1 MIKFIRVLFASL
13 MFTAVL
19 TVDQQAIAQIR
30 PLGTQYYEN
39 QYIANPAFAGIDKG
53 INMNLSY
60 RNQWRS
66 IPGSPVTIDA
76 SAEYRYKKVGLGL
89 NVYDDKAGLISRT
102 RAMGMYAYHLPLN
115 DEASDLHFG
124 VALGMM
130 YERLDYNNIK
140 AQPDDIVAGR
150 FNERKAFV
158 DGDFGMGYTNEKL
171 SLQGAL
177 PNLKKFLQKDDQNT
191 IDGSTYLLA
200 VSYKIGTDLDILSM
214 EPKVSFRGAKDIENI
229 WDLGTNLKFQNNVFS
244 LMGMYHSD
252 NSATFG
258 FGLRYDKFVIQGFYT
273 SQVAAE
279 RQRTGADFE
288 LSLKINLRSY

>member
-1 MIKFIRVLFASL
+1 MIKYIKMVCAGFALIAS
-13 MFTAVL
+13 V
-19 TVDQQAIAQIR
+19 VSQQASAQIR

-39 QYIANPAFAGIDKG
+39 QYLSNPAFAGIDKG
-53 INMNLSY
+53 INLSMSY

-66 IPGSPVTIDA
+66 VPGSPVTMDVGA
-76 SAEYRYKKVGLGL
+76 DYKYKKVGLGF
-89 NVYDDKAGLISRT
+89 NVYNDKAGLIART

-115 DEASDLHFG
+115 DEESDLHFG

-130 YERLDYNNIK
+130 YERLDNERII
-140 AQPDDIVAGR
+140 AAPDDISAGR
-150 FNERKAFV
+150 FNERKAFI
-158 DGDFGMGYTNEKL
+158 DGDFGMAYTNEKIT
-171 SLQGAL
+171 LQGAL

-244 LMGMYHSD
+244 VMGMYHSD
-252 NSATFG
+252 KSATFG
-258 FGLRYDKFVIQGFYT
+258 FGLRYETFLIQGYYT
-273 SQVAAE
+273 SQIAAE

-288 LSLKINLRSY
+288 LSLKINLRKY